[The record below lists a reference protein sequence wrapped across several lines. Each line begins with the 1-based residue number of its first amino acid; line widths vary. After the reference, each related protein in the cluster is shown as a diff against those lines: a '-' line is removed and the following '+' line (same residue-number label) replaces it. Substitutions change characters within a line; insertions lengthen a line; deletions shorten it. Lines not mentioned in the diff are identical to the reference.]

1 MLSRTS
7 QRTEIST
14 VVNSAVEN
22 LQDLGKTDFLEQQ
35 STSCSDQP
43 DDGSITLCGCMI
55 QLKFNNNIS
64 KSYKT

>member
-43 DDGSITLCGCMI
+43 DDGSMRLHDTAKI
-55 QLKFNNNIS
+55 Q
-64 KSYKT
+64 